1 MVNVRNSA
9 PESVYS
15 TYHAPFDADRDFNRC
30 FSWLTRLGIIADM
43 TTEQFRA
50 TLHQHPFRPFTIRM
64 ADGRAFD
71 VAHRDFIALSQS
83 GRTAVVFQEDEAYSV
98 LDLLLMSELEV
109 ANGRQA
115 S

>member
-1 MVNVRNSA
+1 
-9 PESVYS
+9 
-15 TYHAPFDADRDFNRC
+15 
-30 FSWLTRLGIIADM
+30 M

-50 TLHQHPFRPFTIRM
+50 TLHQNPFRPFTIRM

-71 VAHRDFIALSQS
+71 VAHRDFVALSKS
-83 GRTAVVFQEDEAYSV
+83 GRTVVVFQEEESYSV

-109 ANGRQA
+109 SNGHPT